1 VTTGRLLL
9 VGTPIG
15 NLEDMS
21 PRAVRALSE
30 ASAIFCEDT
39 RRTRQLLSAL
49 QIPAPSLVRLD
60 QHTEASLAPR
70 VAERVAAGEVVAVVT
85 DAGMPTISDP
95 GRRVVQEVAGRG
107 LDVQVVPGPSAVST
121 ALALSGMEAARYR
134 FAGFLPRKGR
144 DRAVAVAELAAEPDT
159 VVIYEAP
166 QRVART
172 VADLAAGCGP
182 DRPVALARE
191 LTKRHEE
198 VWRGTLGQAVG
209 WLAASAEPPR
219 GEWVLVVGPATPA
232 AAGEPADEEILAAL
246 GSQPDR
252 AAIARVAADLGV
264 AKRRVYALAVASKKG
279 DGHRATMP

>member
-1 VTTGRLLL
+1 
-9 VGTPIG
+9 
-15 NLEDMS
+15 
-21 PRAVRALSE
+21 
-30 ASAIFCEDT
+30 
-39 RRTRQLLSAL
+39 
-49 QIPAPSLVRLD
+49 
-60 QHTEASLAPR
+60 
-70 VAERVAAGEVVAVVT
+70 
-85 DAGMPTISDP
+85 
-95 GRRVVQEVAGRG
+95 
-107 LDVQVVPGPSAVST
+107 
-121 ALALSGMEAARYR
+121 
-134 FAGFLPRKGR
+134 
-144 DRAVAVAELAAEPDT
+144 
-159 VVIYEAP
+159 
-166 QRVART
+166 
-172 VADLAAGCGP
+172 
-182 DRPVALARE
+182 LARE